1 MVTTAFDAD
10 IVIYA
15 AAGDGRGDL
24 LLGAIH
30 DARADSPAGVGS
42 TLLLT
47 ETLTLAGDRLAE
59 RPRLLAIL
67 GRLALLPVTHD
78 VAVMAAALRVRHRL
92 KTPDALHLATAI
104 SAGADRF
111 VTNNRRDFA
120 RGITEID
127 VVHP

>member
-1 MVTTAFDAD
+1 MVTAAFDAD
-10 IVIYA
+10 IVNYA
-15 AAGDGRGDL
+15 AAGDDRGDL
-24 LLGAIH
+24 LLDAIH
-30 DARADSPAGVGS
+30 DAAADSPAGVGS

-111 VTNNRRDFA
+111 VTNNRHDFA